1 MHSTLAR
8 GGPALAE
15 VGSYDPVHAR
25 VEVDEEA
32 TIGWLKKGA
41 QMSETVRDLLKSQGI
56 LARFRGLEG
65 TVRENSLT
73 REKPK
78 RKKKL
83 TEAKTDSSETDATI
97 DSIPD
102 APDGELAEAA
112 TAEGNK
118 IADSDSEA

>member
-1 MHSTLAR
+1 MVKLRLKRIGRKGKPFYRIVAMHSTLA
-8 GGPALAE
+8 
-15 VGSYDPVHAR
+15 
-25 VEVDEEA
+25 
-32 TIGWLKKGA
+32 KKGA

-65 TVRENSLT
+65 TVRENSLS